1 MKKKLVDQYLKS
13 VPEPQRSTLKKLR
26 QTILKIEPNAKEVIS
41 YGMPAYKID
50 EGIICGF
57 LSSKKHCS
65 YFPFSGSVLKELVK
79 ETAKYDQ
86 AKATLRFEVDKPLPE
101 ALVRKLIRVRK
112 KQMIEK
118 NASQKIT
125 RKR

>member
-1 MKKKLVDQYLKS
+1 MSKKLVDQYLKT

-26 QTILKIEPNAKEVIS
+26 QTIRKIEPKAKEVIS

-50 EGIICGF
+50 DGIICGF
-57 LSSKKHCS
+57 LSAKKHCS

-86 AKATLRFEVDKPLPE
+86 SKGTLRFDIGKQLPE
-101 ALVRKLIRVRK
+101 ALVRKLIRVRI
-112 KQMIEK
+112 KQLIEK
-118 NASQKIT
+118 NASKNMA
-125 RKR
+125 R

>member
-1 MKKKLVDQYLKS
+1 MSRKLVDAYLKS

-26 QTILKIEPNAKEVIS
+26 QTILKIEPKAKEVIS

-57 LSSKKHCS
+57 LASKKHCS
-65 YFPFSGSVLKELVK
+65 YFPFSGSVLKDLVK

-86 AKATLRFEVDKPLPE
+86 SIGTLRFEVDKPLPQS
-101 ALVRKLIRVRK
+101 LVRKLIKVK
-112 KQMIEK
+112 KIELLEK
-118 NASQKIT
+118 LERNIS
-125 RKR
+125 

>member
-1 MKKKLVDQYLKS
+1 MSKKLVDAYLKS

-57 LSSKKHCS
+57 LASKKHCS
-65 YFPFSGSVLKELVK
+65 YFPFSGSVLKDLVK

-86 AKATLRFEVDKPLPE
+86 SIGTLRFEVDKPLPQS
-101 ALVRKLIRVRK
+101 LVRKLIKVK
-112 KQMIEK
+112 KIELLEK
-118 NASQKIT
+118 LERNIS
-125 RKR
+125 

>member
-1 MKKKLVDQYLKS
+1 MSKKLVDAYLKT

-41 YGMPAYKID
+41 YNMPAYKIE

-57 LSSKKHCS
+57 LSAKKHCS
-65 YFPFSGSVLKELVK
+65 YFPFSGSVLKELGK

-86 AKATLRFEVDKPLPE
+86 SAGTLRFAVDKSLPE
-101 ALVRKLIRVRK
+101 SLVRKLIKVRK
-112 KQMIEK
+112 KQLIEK
-118 NASQKIT
+118 NASKKKT
-125 RKR
+125 K

>member
-1 MKKKLVDQYLKS
+1 MSKKLVDAYLKS

-26 QTILKIEPNAKEVIS
+26 QTILKIEPKAKEVIS

-57 LSSKKHCS
+57 LASKKHCS

-86 AKATLRFEVDKPLPE
+86 SIGTLRFEVNKPLPQS
-101 ALVRKLIRVRK
+101 LVRKLIKVK
-112 KQMIEK
+112 KIELLEK
-118 NASQKIT
+118 LERNIS
-125 RKR
+125 

>member
-1 MKKKLVDQYLKS
+1 MSRKLVDQYLKT
-13 VPEPQRSTLKKLR
+13 VPEPHRSTLKKLR

-57 LSSKKHCS
+57 LASKKHCS
-65 YFPFSGSVLKELVK
+65 YFPFSGSVLKDLVK

-86 AKATLRFEVDKPLPE
+86 SIGTLRFEVDKPLPQS
-101 ALVRKLIRVRK
+101 LVRKLIKVK
-112 KQMIEK
+112 KIELLEK
-118 NASQKIT
+118 LERNIS
-125 RKR
+125 

>member
-1 MKKKLVDQYLKS
+1 MSKKLVDQYLKT
-13 VPEPQRSTLKKLR
+13 VPEPHRSTLKKLR
-26 QTILKIEPNAKEVIS
+26 QTILKIEPKAKEVIS

-57 LSSKKHCS
+57 LASKKHCS

-86 AKATLRFEVDKPLPE
+86 SIGTLRFEVDKPLPQS
-101 ALVRKLIRVRK
+101 LVRKLIKVK
-112 KQMIEK
+112 KTELLEK
-118 NASQKIT
+118 LERNIS
-125 RKR
+125 

>member
-1 MKKKLVDQYLKS
+1 MSKKLVDQYLKS

-26 QTILKIEPNAKEVIS
+26 QTILKIEPKAKEVIS
-41 YGMPAYKID
+41 YNMPAYKID

-57 LSSKKHCS
+57 LSAKKHCS

-86 AKATLRFEVDKPLPE
+86 SKGTLRFDIYKPLPE

-112 KQMIEK
+112 KHLIEK
-118 NASQKIT
+118 NASKKKT
-125 RKR
+125 R

>member
-1 MKKKLVDQYLKS
+1 MSKKLVDQYLKS

-26 QTILKIEPNAKEVIS
+26 QAILMIEPKAKEVIS
-41 YGMPAYKID
+41 YNMPAYKID

-57 LSSKKHCS
+57 LSAKKHCS

-86 AKATLRFEVDKPLPE
+86 SKGTLRFDIDKPLPE

-112 KQMIEK
+112 KHLIEK
-118 NASQKIT
+118 HASKKKT
-125 RKR
+125 R

>member
-1 MKKKLVDQYLKS
+1 MSKKLVDQYLKS

-26 QTILKIEPNAKEVIS
+26 QTILKIEPKAKEVIS
-41 YGMPAYKID
+41 YNMPAYKID

-57 LSSKKHCS
+57 LSAKKHCS

-86 AKATLRFEVDKPLPE
+86 SKGTLRFDIDKPLPE

-112 KQMIEK
+112 KHLIEK
-118 NASQKIT
+118 HASKKKT
-125 RKR
+125 R